1 MPGLAAMER
10 VKRMANAFSR
20 YSHPSDDF
28 AAIVTY
34 QVAVRNPVLRFLLR
48 QAPVAPLV
56 FRLPSLRRALCAYS
70 TTERIVEVPFV
81 LRHLGVP
88 KGAAVVDFGCAESP
102 VALHLANAGYQVT
115 GVDLRPYP
123 FDHPNL
129 RILQGDVLSGILPE
143 RAFDAAICLSTIEH
157 VGLDAYGGR
166 LMEDGDLRVMHAL
179 RRSLREGGRLLLTV
193 PYGRGRL
200 EGSRI
205 YDAARLGALLE
216 GFAVEADEYYRKQ
229 AGRHWIVSD
238 RDTVARVESRI
249 ATQGVALIAATKR

>member
-1 MPGLAAMER
+1 MER
-10 VKRMANAFSR
+10 IKRIANVFSR

-81 LRHLGVP
+81 LRHLTLP
-88 KGAAVVDFGCAESP
+88 KGSAIADFGCTESP
-102 VALHLANAGYQVT
+102 LALHLANAGYQVT
-115 GVDLRPYP
+115 GIDLRPYP

-129 RILQGDVLSGILPE
+129 RTIQGDVLGGVLPGG
-143 RAFDAAICLSTIEH
+143 AFDAAICLSTIEH

-166 LMEDGDLRVMHAL
+166 LMADGDLRVMREL
-179 RRSLREGGRLLLTV
+179 RRSLRTGGTLLLTV
-193 PYGRGRL
+193 PYGCGRL
-200 EGSRI
+200 PGSRV
-205 YDAARLGALLE
+205 YDRDRLSALLE
-216 GFAVEADEYYRKQ
+216 GFAVDAEEYYYKQ

-238 RDTVARVESRI
+238 RETVGAVESRV
-249 ATQGVALIAATKR
+249 ATQGVALIAARKRD